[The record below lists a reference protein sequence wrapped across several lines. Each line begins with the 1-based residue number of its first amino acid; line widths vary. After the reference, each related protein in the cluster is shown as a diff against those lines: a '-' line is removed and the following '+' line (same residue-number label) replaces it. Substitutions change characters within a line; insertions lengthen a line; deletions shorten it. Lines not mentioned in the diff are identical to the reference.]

1 MKNDQTPNSTE
12 ENPLTTAKT
21 LAIALEFGFII
32 AIPLLVL
39 TFGGKWLASHYDNQ
53 LFLYGGIVLAIVF
66 STVFLT
72 LRIYKIYKELIK
84 K

>member
-1 MKNDQTPNSTE
+1 MSDQIPTNKEKNTLN
-12 ENPLTTAKT
+12 TART

-39 TFGGKWLASHYDNQ
+39 TLVGKWLSSRYQNE
-53 LFLYGGIVLAIVF
+53 LFLYAGIILAIV
-66 STVFLT
+66 SSVAFLSI
-72 LRIYKIYKELIK
+72 RINKIYKELIK